1 MLSIIIFFTV
11 IASVIVL
18 SSTVVKDGLGSRPG
32 PRSHEDHDQHSP
44 DAVPARTG
52 TGTGTGTDHAIDHR

>member
-1 MLSIIIFFTV
+1 MFSVIIFFTV

-32 PRSHEDHDQHSP
+32 PRSHEDHDLNSP
-44 DAVPARTG
+44 GAAHDATRP
-52 TGTGTGTDHAIDHR
+52 